1 MMATRFSALRGAI
14 RAPSSALVRA
24 QRPTAARVCCY
35 YSTEHHYTGDT
46 GEHHAH
52 QDGMPKPRNFAAEIG
67 DKMSPKHKQEP
78 YVSSHPGQEDAH
90 GKSSGK
96 QWDSLEHELQD
107 NEWDNIG
114 NL

>member
-1 MMATRFSALRGAI
+1 MMATRFSALRGPSEL
-14 RAPSSALVRA
+14 RAAP
-24 QRPTAARVCCY
+24 Y
-35 YSTEHHYTGDT
+35 TEHHYTGDT